1 VSRRPGD
8 FFTFAEFRADT
19 APDAVKGAL
28 TLLCWHV
35 LDPLRR
41 GLGRSVRV
49 TSGWRRPSGNAAV
62 GGSQTSQ
69 HLTGEAADVVVEGMN
84 ARELARAV
92 MRHAETWDQLIWYPD
107 EGGPGWVHV
116 SYESDPSK
124 PQRRQVLRASPKR
137 PDGSRTYRPEHP

>member
-1 VSRRPGD
+1 MSRRPGD
-8 FFTFAEFRADT
+8 HFTFAELRATD
-19 APDAVKGAL
+19 APDAVKSAL

-49 TSGWRRPSGNAAV
+49 TSGWRPPTRNAAS
-62 GGSQTSQ
+62 GGAQTSQ
-69 HLTGEAADVVVEGMN
+69 HLTGEAADVVVEGMT

-92 MRHAETWDQLIWYPD
+92 MQHAETWDQLIWYPD

-116 SYESDPSK
+116 SYESDPK
-124 PQRRQVLRASPKR
+124 RTQRRQVLRASAKLASGAR
-137 PDGSRTYRPEHP
+137 SYRVETP

>member
-1 VSRRPGD
+1 MSRRPGD

-19 APDAVKGAL
+19 APDAVKSAL

-41 GLGRSVRV
+41 GLGRPVTP

-92 MRHAETWDQLIWYPD
+92 MQHAETWDQLIWYPD
-107 EGGPGWVHV
+107 EGTPGWVHV
-116 SYESDPSK
+116 SYESDPAK
-124 PQRRQVLRASPKR
+124 KQRREVRRASPKR
-137 PDGSRTYRPEHP
+137 PDGSRTYRIEQP